1 MLRVVVAVALAV
13 ALLAVTLPALE
24 TARADRSEHRVEGEI
39 DGLAAAIEDVYARE
53 SAAPA
58 GSAGARRVV
67 TLRVPAQSW
76 TDAGIEYVAIGGR
89 PDWSDVDDRNS
100 TVLAWQVTGR
110 EPQERRIPDV
120 TVAGD
125 TGGDTGSVVIRE
137 PGIHRLSVAL
147 IERGDETA
155 VVVRRVGDE

>member
-13 ALLAVTLPALE
+13 ALLAVSLPALE

-39 DGLAAAIEDVYARE
+39 DGLAAAIEDVHARE
-53 SAAPA
+53 SAVRA

-89 PDWSDVDDRNS
+89 PDRSDVDDRNS
-100 TVLAWQVTGR
+100 TVLAWRVTGR
-110 EPQERRIPDV
+110 EPRERRIPDV

-125 TGGDTGSVVIRE
+125 TVGDSGSVVIRE
-137 PGIHRLSVAL
+137 PGVHRLSVSL
-147 IERGDETA
+147 TECGNGTA
-155 VVVRRVGDE
+155 IVVRRLGDE